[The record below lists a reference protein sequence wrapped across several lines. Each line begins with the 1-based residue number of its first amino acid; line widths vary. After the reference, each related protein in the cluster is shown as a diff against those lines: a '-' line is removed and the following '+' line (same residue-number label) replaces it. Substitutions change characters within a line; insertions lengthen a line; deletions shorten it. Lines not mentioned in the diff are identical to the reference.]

1 MKRSLPL
8 AQFSVLAKAPLATPR
23 LSRQFSAP
31 VSTGKRDP
39 LTLHSFADEPSHQAS
54 ALGTF
59 PCALSASAAFTLIE
73 LMVVVAIIAVLAGL
87 ALGSLGYV
95 NRKGAA
101 SRAQSEVAALASA
114 IENYKLDIGA
124 YPATTNLYK
133 ELTAGGPVNTKR
145 VYFQPTPA
153 MVNTNVT
160 PPVFQDPYGAT
171 YQYSTNP
178 ATMRNIG
185 FFDLYCVP
193 PGETNNPQN
202 WIHN

>member
-1 MKRSLPL
+1 MKRSSPL
-8 AQFSVLAKAPLATPR
+8 AQFSHCAC
-23 LSRQFSAP
+23 SA
-31 VSTGKRDP
+31 G
-39 LTLHSFADEPSHQAS
+39 
-54 ALGTF
+54 
-59 PCALSASAAFTLIE
+59 AAFTLIE
-73 LMVVVAIIAVLAGL
+73 LMVVVTIIAVLAGL

-101 SRAQSEVAALASA
+101 SRAQSEVVALASA

-124 YPATTNLYK
+124 YPASNNLYN

-145 VYFQPTPA
+145 VYFQPTPG

-160 PPVFQDPYGAT
+160 PRVFQDPYGAN
-171 YQYSTNP
+171 YQYSTTP
-178 ATMRNIG
+178 TRNIG